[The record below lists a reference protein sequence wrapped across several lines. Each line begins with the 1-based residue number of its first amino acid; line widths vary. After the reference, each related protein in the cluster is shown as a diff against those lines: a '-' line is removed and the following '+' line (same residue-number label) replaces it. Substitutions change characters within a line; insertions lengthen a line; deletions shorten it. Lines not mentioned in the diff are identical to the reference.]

1 MNIGLY
7 ESHTGMGEDQRIV
20 DAIRQKLTTVVDP
33 EIGVPITEMNLI
45 DEVKVEGGDVMV
57 TFHLTMPFC
66 PPVFALQISK
76 DIKEKAK
83 SIEGV
88 RSVKVNLIK
97 HVNADEINKAV
108 NQ

>member
-1 MNIGLY
+1 M
-7 ESHTGMGEDQRIV
+7 SDDQRII
-20 DAIRQKLTTVVDP
+20 DAVREKLATVVDP
-33 EIGVPITEMNLI
+33 EIGVPITEMNLV
-45 DEVKVEGGDVMV
+45 DEVRADGGNVIV
-57 TFHLTMPFC
+57 TFHLSMPFC

-83 SIEGV
+83 AVAGV
-88 RSVKVNLIK
+88 RSVRVNLIK